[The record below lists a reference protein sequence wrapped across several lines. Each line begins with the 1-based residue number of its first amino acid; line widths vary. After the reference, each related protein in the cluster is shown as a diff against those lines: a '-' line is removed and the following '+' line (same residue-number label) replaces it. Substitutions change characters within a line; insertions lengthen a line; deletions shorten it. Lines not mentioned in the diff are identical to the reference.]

1 MARSAHV
8 AALFSLNKSAAEPLY
23 RQLIRAVREGIAEG
37 TLRVGDKLPPSRELA
52 MQLGISRM
60 SVVNAY
66 AELLNEGVLAASPG
80 RGTFIAGCL
89 SAPRDASALPSIAAN
104 PSAGSLPPEALIA
117 FSGGAPAEEFLPVAA
132 IRRSIEAVLERD
144 GAAAV
149 AYEETEGY
157 PPLRAAVAEH
167 LASLGIRT
175 LPENV
180 LITGGC
186 QQALDLAAQALL
198 NEGDTLLTTNPTYL
212 GILDIARI
220 RRVRA
225 VGVPT
230 DEQGLRTE
238 LLESAIEAHRPRLIY
253 IAPTHHNPTGS
264 VMPIHRRRV
273 LLRIAAAA
281 DIPVLED
288 GVYHE
293 LSYGGEPPPPL
304 KALDEYG
311 IVVHASGFSKIVLPG
326 TRIGY
331 LIAEGALWERAL
343 RVKQA
348 ADICTPGLN
357 QRAMHHFLISGA
369 LSGHLD
375 RVRRACQQRRDVALK
390 AARRY
395 LPSGAR
401 WSEPLGGVY
410 LWVALPHEGI
420 TAAQLYPIALR
431 HGVSF
436 AIGSEFYTSEGNP
449 SAAYFMRLN
458 FAQQPSERIEEGM
471 KRLGAAWTEAKE
483 RYSGRAGKG

>member
-1 MARSAHV
+1 MARSAHI
-8 AALFSLNKSAAEPLY
+8 AALFSLDKSAAEPLY

-37 TLRVGDKLPPSRELA
+37 ALRAGDKLPPSRELA
-52 MQLGISRM
+52 AQLGISRM

-80 RGTFIAGCL
+80 RGTFIAGSL
-89 SAPRDASALPSIAAN
+89 STPRDPSALPSVAAN

-175 LPENV
+175 TPENV

-225 VGVPT
+225 VGVPM

-311 IVVHASGFSKIVLPG
+311 IVVHANGFSKIVLPG

-375 RVRRACQQRRDVALK
+375 RVRRACQQRRDAALK

-401 WSEPLGGVY
+401 WSEPPGGVY
-410 LWVALPHEGI
+410 LWVALPHAGI

-436 AIGSEFYTSEGNP
+436 AIGAEFYTMEGDPN
-449 SAAYFMRLN
+449 AAYFIRLN

-471 KRLGAAWTEAKE
+471 RRLGAAWAEAQG
-483 RYSGRAGKG
+483 RYGGSVG

>member
-8 AALFSLNKSAAEPLY
+8 AALFNLDKSAAEPLY

-52 MQLGISRM
+52 TQLGISRM

-80 RGTFIAGCL
+80 RGTFIAGSL
-89 SAPRDASALPSIAAN
+89 SAPRDASTLPSVAAN
-104 PSAGSLPPEALIA
+104 PAAGSLPPEALIA

-175 LPENV
+175 TPENV

-230 DEQGLRTE
+230 DEHGLRTE
-238 LLESAIEAHRPRLIY
+238 LLESAIEAHHPRLIY

-311 IVVHASGFSKIVLPG
+311 IVVHANGFSKIVLPG

-401 WSEPLGGVY
+401 WSEPPGGVY

-436 AIGSEFYTSEGNP
+436 AIGAEFYTAAGDP

-471 KRLGAAWTEAKE
+471 KRLGAAWAEAQG
-483 RYSGRAGKG
+483 RYGGRMG

>member
-8 AALFSLNKSAAEPLY
+8 TAHLRLNKHSAEPLY
-23 RQLIRAVREGIAEG
+23 RQLARALRERIAEG
-37 TLRVGDKLPPSRELA
+37 VLCVGDKLPPSRQLA
-52 MQLGISRM
+52 AQLGVSRM
-60 SVVNAY
+60 CVVNAY
-66 AELLNEGVLAASPG
+66 TELLNEGILMASPG
-80 RGTFIAGCL
+80 RGTFVAESFGAL
-89 SAPRDASALPSIAAN
+89 SDPSALPSVAAN
-104 PSAGSLPPEALIA
+104 PSAGTLSPESVIA

-144 GAAAV
+144 GATAV

-157 PPLRAAVAEH
+157 PPLRAAVAQH
-167 LASLGIRT
+167 LASLGIRAT
-175 LPENV
+175 PENV

-186 QQALDLAAQALL
+186 QQALDLAIQALL
-198 NEGDTLLTTNPTYL
+198 NEGDTLLTTSPTYL

-220 RRVRA
+220 RRLRV

-238 LLESAIEAHRPRLIY
+238 LLESAIIACRPRLIY

-264 VMPIHRRRV
+264 VMPLHRRRV
-273 LLRIAAAA
+273 LLRIAAVA

-293 LSYGGEPPPPL
+293 LSYGAEPPPPL

-311 IVVHASGFSKIVLPG
+311 VVIHANGFSKIVLPG
-326 TRIGY
+326 VRIGY
-331 LIAEGALWERAL
+331 LVVEGALRQRVL

-348 ADICTPGLN
+348 ADICTPSLN
-357 QRAMHHFLISGA
+357 QRAMHHFLVSGA

-390 AARRY
+390 AAQRY

-401 WSEPLGGVY
+401 WSVPSGGVY
-410 LWVALPHEGI
+410 LWIELPHSGV
-420 TAAQLYPIALR
+420 TAAQLYPVALR

-436 AIGSEFYTSEGNP
+436 AIGAEFFTDESEP
-449 SAAYFMRLN
+449 SAAYFIRLN
-458 FAQQPSERIEEGM
+458 FAQQSASRIEEGM
-471 KRLGAAWTEAKE
+471 RRLGAAWSEACAVL
-483 RYSGRAGKG
+483 R